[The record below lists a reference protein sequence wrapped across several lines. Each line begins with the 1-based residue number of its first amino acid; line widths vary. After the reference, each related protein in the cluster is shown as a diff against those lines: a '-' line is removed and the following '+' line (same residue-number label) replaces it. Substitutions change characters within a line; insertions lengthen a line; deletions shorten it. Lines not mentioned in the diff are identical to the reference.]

1 MYHNEAVR
9 KFEHL
14 MSWEVD
20 HARKARSTHKP
31 TPVRICPAARV
42 FTDKS
47 FIGYANEVKAV
58 LLYNELESAWGRSL
72 PHNKEAT
79 LGRLL
84 WRSEVLVAS
93 SRPVPRRVREL
104 MPFLRST
111 TRSIAFEVCLALD
124 EKN

>member
-20 HARKARSTHKP
+20 RARKARSTHKP

-79 LGRLL
+79 
-84 WRSEVLVAS
+84 
-93 SRPVPRRVREL
+93 
-104 MPFLRST
+104 
-111 TRSIAFEVCLALD
+111 
-124 EKN
+124 

>member
-14 MSWEVD
+14 MIWEAD
-20 HARKARSTHKP
+20 HAHKARSTHKP
-31 TPVRICPAARV
+31 IPVHIRPAARV

-72 PHNKEAT
+72 PHNKEAPRAGCCGARRFWWQA
-79 LGRLL
+79 LGRFREGFVNSCRFCAAPLD
-84 WRSEVLVAS
+84 RSLSQSVW
-93 SRPVPRRVREL
+93 P
-104 MPFLRST
+104 
-111 TRSIAFEVCLALD
+111 
-124 EKN
+124 